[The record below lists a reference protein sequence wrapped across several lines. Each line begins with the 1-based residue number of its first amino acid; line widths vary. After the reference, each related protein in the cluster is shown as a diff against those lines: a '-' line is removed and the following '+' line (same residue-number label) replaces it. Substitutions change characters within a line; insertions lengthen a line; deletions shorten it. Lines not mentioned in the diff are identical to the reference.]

1 MTYFRESVEA
11 LEYLSSI
18 ADHVETVMEDLK
30 KFREETTEDQHEEL
44 IEKYPA
50 LETLL
55 DSLADLEYEVEDKA
69 EEEKKG

>member
-11 LEYLSSI
+11 LEYLSNI

-30 KFREETTEDQHEEL
+30 KFREETTEEQHEEL
-44 IEKYPA
+44 IEKHPA

-69 EEEKKG
+69 EEV